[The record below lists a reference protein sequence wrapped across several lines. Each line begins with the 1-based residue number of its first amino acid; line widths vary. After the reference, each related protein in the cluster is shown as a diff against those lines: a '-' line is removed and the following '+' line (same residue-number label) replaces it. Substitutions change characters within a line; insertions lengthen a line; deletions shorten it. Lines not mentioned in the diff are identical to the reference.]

1 MLSLHR
7 SIAGASA
14 LARRHPK
21 IIGNRPTAATAAANR
36 LASASHH
43 QARATFQP
51 TGRFFLPRLRPP
63 ATVEIPIGPSHY
75 PPSPSSQTRSF
86 NRACAPVT
94 GAQTLIRSG
103 PPNILAAGKWK
114 RFQSLGFIWFGVSSS
129 APSFFLHVCGRE
141 IRSNSS
147 FPRLDVVSLPSPWPA
162 LKVAWKLRHVF
173 FKYRQVETRRGR
185 CALLVGSAWRCEILY
200 RPRRCLARA
209 DTKSRVGAYFRCQ
222 ARYAS
227 RGGQAQGWFH
237 PACGRSGRGRV

>member
-14 LARRHPK
+14 LARRHPR

-94 GAQTLIRSG
+94 GAQTLIRLVQESASPPIPSATLPRAKPGGAACVPTQSG
-103 PPNILAAGKWK
+103 SYPRPIFGKSPATAQIELDK
-114 RFQSLGFIWFGVSSS
+114 SVLR
-129 APSFFLHVCGRE
+129 PLHQAIVVLR
-141 IRSNSS
+141 R
-147 FPRLDVVSLPSPWPA
+147 DV
-162 LKVAWKLRHVF
+162 
-173 FKYRQVETRRGR
+173 RR
-185 CALLVGSAWRCEILY
+185 
-200 RPRRCLARA
+200 P
-209 DTKSRVGAYFRCQ
+209 T
-222 ARYAS
+222 
-227 RGGQAQGWFH
+227 
-237 PACGRSGRGRV
+237 P

>member
-94 GAQTLIRSG
+94 GAQTLIRLELLLKSKFCYLTPAEDRRLFDGAQNGILGTFSAKIRVAYAMGILIG
-103 PPNILAAGKWK
+103 PVYDDLLIIND
-114 RFQSLGFIWFGVSSS
+114 
-129 APSFFLHVCGRE
+129 
-141 IRSNSS
+141 IRN
-147 FPRLDVVSLPSPWPA
+147 A
-162 LKVAWKLRHVF
+162 
-173 FKYRQVETRRGR
+173 
-185 CALLVGSAWRCEILY
+185 
-200 RPRRCLARA
+200 
-209 DTKSRVGAYFRCQ
+209 
-222 ARYAS
+222 
-227 RGGQAQGWFH
+227 
-237 PACGRSGRGRV
+237 